1 MKRRLDKD
9 MIVSLAVISQL
20 VTICIIFVIL
30 FILNIQIS
38 HNNLASIIGS
48 YSGVSGIVW
57 LILLC
62 RNC

>member
-9 MIVSLAVISQL
+9 MIVALAILSLLAATS
-20 VTICIIFVIL
+20 IIFVSL
-30 FILNIQIS
+30 FVLNVEIS
-38 HNNLASIIGS
+38 INNLAGIIGT
-48 YSGVSGIVW
+48 YSALSGIIW

>member
-20 VTICIIFVIL
+20 VTISIVFVVL
-30 FILNIQIS
+30 FMLNIQIS
-38 HNNLASIIGS
+38 HNNLAGIIGS
-48 YSGVSGIVW
+48 YSGISGIVW